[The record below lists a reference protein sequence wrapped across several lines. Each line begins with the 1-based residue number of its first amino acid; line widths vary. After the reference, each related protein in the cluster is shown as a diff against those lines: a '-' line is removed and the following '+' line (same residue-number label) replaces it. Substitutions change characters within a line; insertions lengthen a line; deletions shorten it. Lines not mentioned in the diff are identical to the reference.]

1 MLFWL
6 TVLIEKCQHTL
17 RLFVSNL
24 ELEFS
29 KLEHRYDKEFSFDK
43 KICTRTAVT
52 FFNYDKRKQ
61 KSLILMS
68 FVIIHTFPP
77 PPKKYQSM
85 NGLFVKKFYIFV
97 WDWEKFFVTTNLRSQ
112 YLVCYILIS
121 FFDFILFSQLSN
133 QIRLLELAANIK
145 KKKNV
150 SVGTSNFPKHLNFVF
165 PPK

>member
-1 MLFWL
+1 
-6 TVLIEKCQHTL
+6 
-17 RLFVSNL
+17 VSNL

-29 KLEHRYDKEFSFDK
+29 KLQHRYDKEFSFDK

-77 PPKKYQSM
+77 PPKKISKYEWT
-85 NGLFVKKFYIFV
+85 FCKKVLHICV
-97 WDWEKFFVTTNLRSQ
+97 RLSKIFVTTNLRSQ

-121 FFDFILFSQLSN
+121 FLISFFFHNFLIKLDFWNWLQIL
-133 QIRLLELAANIK
+133 RR
-145 KKKNV
+145 KKN
-150 SVGTSNFPKHLNFVF
+150 VGTSNFPKYLNFVF

>member
-1 MLFWL
+1 M
-6 TVLIEKCQHTL
+6 
-17 RLFVSNL
+17 SNL

-29 KLEHRYDKEFSFDK
+29 KLQHRYDKEFSFDK

-68 FVIIHTFPP
+68 FVIIDTFFP

-97 WDWEKFFVTTNLRSQ
+97 WDWANFLSQ
-112 YLVCYILIS
+112 QTL
-121 FFDFILFSQLSN
+121 DH
-133 QIRLLELAANIK
+133 NI
-145 KKKNV
+145 
-150 SVGTSNFPKHLNFVF
+150 
-165 PPK
+165 

>member
-1 MLFWL
+1 M
-6 TVLIEKCQHTL
+6 
-17 RLFVSNL
+17 SNL

-77 PPKKYQSM
+77 PPKKISKYEWT
-85 NGLFVKKFYIFV
+85 FCKKVLHICV
-97 WDWEKFFVTTNLRSQ
+97 RLSKFLVTTNLRSQ